1 MQAAEAPIN
10 GMNLYAPRHC
20 RTTVNH
26 GQTPVEAEWM
36 IDVSDA
42 VIDEGMDRQGANELL
57 GRIAA
62 RFEGKQPAVGYDIGE
77 CYDLVHHQPKDA
89 YAGIYR
95 QVKKELREMGLTKL
109 VD

>member
-1 MQAAEAPIN
+1 MQSTEAPIN

-36 IDVSDA
+36 IEVSDA
-42 VIDEGMDRQGANELL
+42 VIEQGYDRQAGNELL

-62 RFEGKQPAVGYDIGE
+62 KFDGKQPLVGYDIGE
-77 CYDLVHHQPKDA
+77 CYDLIHHQPKKE
-89 YAGIYR
+89 YAEIH
-95 QVKKELREMGLTKL
+95 QKVKKELREMGLKAL
-109 VD
+109 N

>member
-1 MQAAEAPIN
+1 DLCLWEGAMQSIEAPVN

-36 IDVSDA
+36 IEVSDA
-42 VIDEGMDRQGANELL
+42 VIEQGLDREAANELL

-62 RFEGKQPAVGYDIGE
+62 KFENKQPLAGYDIGE
-77 CYDLVHHQPKDA
+77 CYDLIHHQPKEE
-89 YAGIYR
+89 YAEVYR
-95 QVKKELREMGLTKL
+95 SVKKEL
-109 VD
+109 